1 MLPVSISPGGVPVA
15 SYLPGKFK
23 ITSES
28 GSVSFQITAS
38 TLELRL
44 HEILS
49 TLEEGSLFFYSP
61 LTLLSPSLAGFQ
73 SQMLWEPV
81 FLVQDLKARESDM
94 EFGLLVP

>member
-1 MLPVSISPGGVPVA
+1 MLPISISPGGVPVA
-15 SYLPGKFK
+15 SYLPGKLFK

-49 TLEEGSLFFYSP
+49 TLEGGVSFLYCSDSP
-61 LTLLSPSLAGFQ
+61 VPKPGRFS
-73 SQMLWEPV
+73 
-81 FLVQDLKARESDM
+81 ESDAM
-94 EFGLLVP
+94 GACLSSAGPEG